1 MSALDDELRLL
12 RERIDMLARV
22 KTQEDFDEGA
32 RLHNE
37 KNAPWVSGMYSHLR
51 FDPYVYQEYPKAL
64 YTADYLQAKR
74 EAHNAKYL
82 SGVTD
87 QERQEAIK
95 EAERVLAAQTC
106 AVGDEAAERLRLG
119 QGWAITP
126 EAALAVRKA
135 AEHELSVQ
143 AAHLAYEDRNLGEKA
158 RAEREAADNES
169 EGHLVEV
176 PAKRGRPRK
185 DVTANV

>member
-1 MSALDDELRLL
+1 MSELDDRLKRL
-12 RERIDMLARV
+12 REELDALSRI
-22 KTQEDFDEGA
+22 KTQEDYDEGA

-51 FDPYVYQEYPKAL
+51 FDPYVYQEYPKAM
-64 YTADYLQAKR
+64 YSPDFLQAR
-74 EAHNAKYL
+74 TEAHNARFL

-95 EAERVLAAQTC
+95 EAERILAMQT
-106 AVGDEAAERLRLG
+106 ALVTDAGGEAIQAG
-119 QGWAITP
+119 KGWAETP
-126 EAALAVRKA
+126 EKAVAKRKA
-135 AEHELSVQ
+135 AEDEIAVQ

-158 RAEREAADNES
+158 RAERDAADAAS

-176 PAKRGRPRK
+176 PVKRKPGRPAS
-185 DVTANV
+185 VSA